1 MHLQKVFVV
10 IAFNE
15 TLIEKAIDFLTNIP
29 VIGKPLQ
36 EPFKTFL
43 ANQKA
48 HLHRKGAG
56 AGAAAA
62 GGGSMLAKIFEK
74 FVIAMV
80 TYFVLS
86 IVNSLAQ
93 SYHKRLHKPKG
104 TQGASGSGAKSKS
117 GSQRKVA
124 RD

>member
-36 EPFKTFL
+36 EPFKTVL

-62 GGGSMLAKIFEK
+62 GGEL
-74 FVIAMV
+74 
-80 TYFVLS
+80 YF
-86 IVNSLAQ
+86 Q
-93 SYHKRLHKPKG
+93 
-104 TQGASGSGAKSKS
+104 
-117 GSQRKVA
+117 
-124 RD
+124 